1 MANGIS
7 LIIIKGEQG
16 YDVTQ
21 LVEQVKWKGRKGSSS
36 RTLNVTLID
45 DDGYKHARSEI
56 DVEQGHQCLF
66 SYNGTELF
74 RGIIMTQTQ
83 SNRKKLQFTAY
94 DNGIYLANNK
104 DTFTYE
110 NKTASD
116 VFRDCCTRFGLP
128 MGEVANCSYKIPE
141 LTKSKTTAFDAI
153 ADALSLDFDA
163 TGIRHYVSSDRGKIS
178 LLTRRENIM
187 QWVIEVGQNL
197 SSYSYTRSIEDIKT
211 RVKLVSKE
219 GTTLAEKSNAAL
231 EKKLGVFQEI
241 DRPDESLTTAQIND
255 LIASILDEKS
265 TPERTL
271 DVEAMG
277 IAEVISGI
285 GVYIIIPEL
294 GLSRTFYVD
303 EDTHTFKDNLHT
315 MSLKLNYANDLAKE
329 PKGGGDSGGGNKD
342 YKVGDVVQFNGGYH
356 YVSSTASNPTGS
368 KCKAGPAKITL
379 IAKGAKHP
387 YHLIHTDSST
397 RVYGWVDS
405 GTFS

>member
-255 LIASILDEKS
+255 LIA
-265 TPERTL
+265 RTL

-329 PKGGGDSGGGNKD
+329 PKGGGDSGGGSKD